1 MWFALVVKKH
11 SVSKEKTFGGNL
23 EPGPVAIGIDQSLTG
38 FALTA
43 LNISAPNQYQS
54 WVYKSD
60 KRGVARLSDIRWWL
74 MDKFDHI
81 AKTGDIQ
88 EIAMEAAI
96 LASPTSLMLGELAG
110 MVKLACWDYFDSNVN
125 RFVPY
130 PDNMRVPLQIP
141 PMTLKKYAAGKG
153 NAKKQEMLMQI
164 FKRWGIEFND
174 DNAADSYALAR
185 LASGAA
191 LGAIETAVVEQIKD
205 PKYRDQ
211 IGL

>member
-1 MWFALVVKKH
+1 MFGPGLRTGKIAL
-11 SVSKEKTFGGNL
+11 
-23 EPGPVAIGIDQSLTG
+23 GIDQSLTG

-43 LNISAPNQYQS
+43 LMVDDPSVFQT

-74 MDKFDHI
+74 MDKFDQI
-81 AKTGDIQ
+81 AKNGDIT
-88 EIAMEAAI
+88 EVAMEAAI

-110 MVKLACWDYFDSNVN
+110 MVKLACWDYFDGNLN
-125 RFVPY
+125 RYEPY
-130 PDNMRVPLQIP
+130 PPNMRVPLQIP

-185 LASGAA
+185 LASGTT
-191 LGAIETAVVEQIKD
+191 LGAIELAIVEQIKD

-211 IGL
+211 IG